1 MRSDFCSIDLGSVGT
16 NEGTFTPRN
25 FLNVGSWSDGADSS
39 VSDATVYKFYGY
51 YPETGSKEATYSSS
65 LGGVLLNVP
74 AAQTGEFGR
83 YQICSSGEV
92 ALSKSEILKNK
103 MVRFTFAPLTS
114 LLRVR
119 FKFTATDQD
128 GAPIDYLSEVYIKQ
142 LILTMTDGQEPA
154 GATVPAD
161 ATLLPLAGD
170 CQLNFA
176 DNTLTRSQSGTSE
189 KRLVVNLTNPVKVT
203 KEYEGSGYVDIV
215 LLPGTE
221 SGRLY
226 FQAGLQNG
234 RGEFTVASKD
244 APAGGFQPGVRYF
257 LDREISI
264 KIAEDSMPDG
274 SYVDGGSMWD
284 SKVENDGA
292 YTDGGNIW

>member
-25 FLNVGSWSDGADSS
+25 FLNVGSWSDGSDSS

-114 LLRVR
+114 LLRLR
-119 FKFTATDQD
+119 L
-128 GAPIDYLSEVYIKQ
+128 YLSEDTDASIREAYVKQ
-142 LILTMTDGQEPA
+142 VILTASEGCPSNLTGPCFLSFGEGTLSPTESTASRKQI
-154 GATVPAD
+154 TVTLPSPVKITRDRESNECVDFVLLSTAAQAWTLSFD
-161 ATLLPLAGD
+161 ARL
-170 CQLNFA
+170 A
-176 DNTLTRSQSGTSE
+176 DNTKL
-189 KRLVVNLTNPVKVT
+189 
-203 KEYEGSGYVDIV
+203 
-215 LLPGTE
+215 
-221 SGRLY
+221 
-226 FQAGLQNG
+226 
-234 RGEFTVASKD
+234 TVAPKD
-244 APAGGFQPGVRYF
+244 APAAGFAGGVRYM
-257 LDREISI
+257 LERPITLVLSD
-264 KIAEDSMPDG
+264 DSDDA
-274 SYVDGGSMWD
+274 SYVDGGDAWENRVD
-284 SKVENDGA
+284 NDGA
-292 YTDGGNIW
+292 YTDAGYAW